1 MKSEVV
7 SIVVNWNLKE
17 ETSRCLNS
25 LQNSTLAH
33 RIILI
38 DNGSNDGSVQEISTR
53 FPSVEIIQ
61 LEHNI
66 GFGSACNLGI
76 QYALQDQNHKF
87 VFLINND
94 AYIHPTTIE
103 TLIEVSK
110 EYSKVGIFG
119 PIIYDQNTPSHI
131 WYAGA
136 KSRPGILSAY
146 EIHRGEVDHG
156 QFRNEYVDYVF
167 GAAMFIRRSVFERV
181 GLFDDRF
188 FLYLEDLDFCIRAKD
203 VGYSIMFVPKAK
215 VWHYG
220 SASTES
226 NLALRRYHHIQSTFL
241 FLKKHLTNL
250 SIFSAF
256 LFWITILL
264 RSFIID
270 IFKGDFYL
278 VKPYI
283 SAIHHGF
290 IRSSSSI
297 GESNEK
303 NLFDSF

>member
-17 ETSRCLNS
+17 ETSRCLKS
-25 LQNSTLAH
+25 LQNSTHSH
-33 RIILI
+33 RIILV
-38 DNGSNDGSVQEISTR
+38 DNGSNDGSVQYISTL
-53 FPSVEIIQ
+53 FPSIEIIQ
-61 LEHNI
+61 LNQNI
-66 GFGSACNLGI
+66 GFGPACNLGI
-76 QYALQDQNHKF
+76 KYALEDENCKF
-87 VFLINND
+87 IFLINND

-103 TLIEVSK
+103 ILIDMSK
-110 EYSKVGIFG
+110 EYPKVGVFG
-119 PIIYDQNTPSHI
+119 PIVYDQNTPSRI

-136 KSRPGILSAY
+136 KSRLGILSAY
-146 EIHRGEVDHG
+146 EIHRGETDHS

-167 GAAMFIRRSVFERV
+167 GAAMFVRRSVFDSV
-181 GLFDDRF
+181 GLFDDQF

-203 VGYSIMFVPKAK
+203 FGYPIMFVPKAK

-250 SIFSAF
+250 SILPAF
-256 LFWITILL
+256 LFWLTILL

-278 VKPYI
+278 IKSYI

-290 IRSSSSI
+290 LRSSSSI
-297 GESNEK
+297 EESSDK
-303 NLFDSF
+303 KPI